1 MISFIGAGKVGL
13 ALGLYFKQKGLKIG
27 GYYSRTYKHAQ
38 AAANKTD
45 TKAFASIKELIE
57 HSTMVWITA
66 SDDALSLLAN
76 QIAQLEIPQQIEAF
90 VHTSGVHSTKVL
102 QPINDKGFH
111 TYSAHPLMAFA
122 DAEKS
127 VEQLNSVYFSIET
140 PTEEQ
145 AESNNCLTSLFEKT
159 ANNTLQIDSNKKELY
174 HCAASVLSN
183 YMVTLLN
190 MAYELF
196 AESGMS
202 KSEIKRATAP
212 LLASTLNNIN
222 INENMSDALTGA
234 IKRGDASTV
243 AKHIEALESY
253 MPNKK
258 TTYIE
263 LGKATMAMLQDYQ
276 LKDMLR

>member
-127 VEQLNSVYFSIET
+127 VEQLNSTYFSIET